1 VLAGSVSLVL
11 HEEISF
17 DINEIHGVLLDTE
30 LSILRQG
37 DNIAV
42 WWEGGPLLF
51 ITSAVSETIRK
62 EATLIGQGTPYADI
76 LSQCAARI
84 EITFDDLEEVRTE
97 IDTLIEVQE
106 TLQDAT
112 QGFIFNA
119 WNGKLAPPPLYQQ

>member
-1 VLAGSVSLVL
+1 
-11 HEEISF
+11 
-17 DINEIHGVLLDTE
+17 
-30 LSILRQG
+30 
-37 DNIAV
+37 
-42 WWEGGPLLF
+42 
-51 ITSAVSETIRK
+51 
-62 EATLIGQGTPYADI
+62 

-119 WNGKLAPPPLYQQ
+119 WNRKLAPPPLYQE